1 MSHKYNKKIEAIEKK
16 ANCAFNFYW
25 QNVSKKMAWK
35 YFLECK
41 ILKKDCFK
49 MTFPHSLGDYDE
61 RECKFYNV
69 DFVRDSESLIE
80 HYAARNGLE
89 ICDEKLTGSKS
100 IYWFKKADVS
110 KAE

>member
-1 MSHKYNKKIEAIEKK
+1 
-16 ANCAFNFYW
+16 
-25 QNVSKKMAWK
+25 
-35 YFLECK
+35 
-41 ILKKDCFK
+41 
-49 MTFPHSLGDYDE
+49 MTFPHSLGEFDE

-110 KAE
+110 KAESQTRLKKALIKCLFTYI